1 MKQIFSHRKYSK
13 AQVIPPVPVLASSD
27 RAFETILPNILKKIQ
42 SSNDEYS
49 RQPRGTPED
58 AGKYCSNGGKLIL
71 GWQNNERKGKKNH
84 PECLR
89 FTLVFLNL
97 H

>member
-27 RAFETILPNILKKIQ
+27 RAFETTLPDILKKIQ
-42 SSNDEYS
+42 SSNEEYS

-71 GWQNNERKGKKNH
+71 G
-84 PECLR
+84 
-89 FTLVFLNL
+89 
-97 H
+97 